1 MNTALQ
7 DITPDTVL
15 AALQGRVGAANGV
28 TASALVLA
36 IAGRPSAADERR
48 LRGCTV
54 FLRLRGYP
62 LCSTPSDGYF
72 IAANERELN
81 ATCRHLLNRAVT
93 GMQQVAVLKQ
103 RAMPDLFGQL
113 GLPLN
118 DNNDQGVTP
127 CK

>member
-1 MNTALQ
+1 MSAALQ
-7 DITPDTVL
+7 EITPDTVL
-15 AALQGRVGAANGV
+15 AALQGRVGAANGI
-28 TASALVLA
+28 TAAVLVYA
-36 IAGRPSAADERR
+36 ISGRISSADERR
-48 LRGCTV
+48 LRDCVV
-54 FLRLRGYP
+54 FLRLKGHP
-62 LCSTPSDGYF
+62 LCSTPSDGYH

-93 GMQQVAVLKQ
+93 GLQQVAVLKQ

-118 DNNDQGVTP
+118 DTDDQGVTS